1 MHKYEI
7 LEAGKPLYAADR
19 AILAIHGRGS
29 SATNILSLAQELA
42 GEDYY
47 LVAPQATNNTWYPY
61 SFLASVN
68 ENQPWLN
75 SAVDIINQI
84 ISNLKETLPGN
95 KIYVLGFSQGACLAL
110 EATARN
116 ASLFGGVIAFTGG
129 LIGETLDTNRYS
141 GDFGGSNIYLSN
153 SFNDPHVPLQR
164 SRESV
169 DELEKRNAQV
179 ILDLYEDRPHTI
191 LQDEIDKVKDMFF
204 Y

>member
-7 LEAGKPLYAADR
+7 LEAGKPLHEADK

-29 SATNILSLAQELA
+29 SAANILSLAQELG
-42 GEDYY
+42 GEEYY
-47 LVAPQATNNTWYPY
+47 LIAPQATNNTWYPY
-61 SFLASVN
+61 SFLASVK
-68 ENQPWLN
+68 ENQPWLD
-75 SAVDIINQI
+75 SAVDIVNQI

-116 ASLFGGVIAFTGG
+116 ASLLGGVIAFTGG
-129 LIGETLDTNRYS
+129 LIGETLDTNRYY

-179 ILDLYEDRPHTI
+179 ILDLYEERPHTI